1 LNALH
6 RIRRKPTVSAALLS
20 IILSGCGGGGGGS
33 AGNDPPP
40 GGGFS
45 TSQWPGSGN
54 YVVVLKASGSTTAG
68 ATTTALSLVH
78 PATPQVEYV
87 MDSSPAISQLGI
99 VLYEGSFDAS
109 SNRFTGLS
117 QVAYVDAPGGMLRT
131 TPLAANGSRPQQ
143 STGPVQALCQDGLVA
158 NDFGNPF
165 NSAVLATTPGA
176 DGTCG
181 TADDSQVMIRFSSTG
196 APGISS
202 AQGVVGYLRSSS
214 TGAPAYWLMTD
225 GSGAETAAPFGSGG
239 NALVVGIGTP
249 GVTSVKYGL
258 VADLSDTLLYS
269 RSGALMG
276 LGYASGSLV
285 RHTLATSTGPDGWKS
300 AGNDANY
307 AYAYLNSST
316 AQSGTGT
323 WQLLAVARSNLA
335 VTTIATGNG
344 SIFMASALPG
354 NVYATVLDASG
365 THVAKVSAPTGQQS
379 SLWASSTTIT
389 AVEANPGGLNTVLAV
404 SSASVTSLTL
414 VDAQGST
421 LYSQSP
427 GMVYGADSD
436 AIDGASSDQVF
447 AGVYIVAP
455 AASTYLGGT
464 PLTRF
469 DAAAKTSTPI
479 GTLPDGGALGG
490 STLDEVFVT
499 PISADRVFGGFQA
512 SRLSGSQFVSS
523 GSAVYTFN
531 PGQANSLVR
540 TTTQVH

>member
-1 LNALH
+1 MNVLH
-6 RIRRKPTVSAALLS
+6 GMRRKPTVSAALLS
-20 IILSGCGGGGGGS
+20 IILSACGGGGGS
-33 AGNDPPP
+33 AANDPPP
-40 GGGFS
+40 GGGSF
-45 TSQWPGSGN
+45 SQWPGTGN

-68 ATTTALSLVH
+68 ATTTALSLAH

-87 MDSSPAISQLGI
+87 MDSSPATSRLGI
-99 VLYEGSFDAS
+99 VLQGGTFAAS
-109 SNRFTGLS
+109 SNEFTGLS

-131 TPLAANGSRPQQ
+131 TSLVANGARPLQ
-143 STGPVQALCQDGLVA
+143 STGPTQALCQNSLVA

-176 DGTCG
+176 DGSCG
-181 TADDSQVMIRFSSTG
+181 TADDGQVMIGFSSTG
-196 APGISS
+196 VPAVNS

-214 TGAPAYWLMTD
+214 TGAPAYWLTTD
-225 GSGAETAAPFGSGG
+225 SSGAETATPFGGGG
-239 NALVVGIGTP
+239 NAIVVGIGTP

-316 AQSGTGT
+316 ARSGTGT

-344 SIFMASALPG
+344 SIFMASAFPG
-354 NVYATVLDASG
+354 NVYATVLDANG
-365 THVAKVSAPTGQQS
+365 THVAKVSAPAGQQS
-379 SLWASSTTIT
+379 TLWASATTVT
-389 AVEANPGGLNTVLAV
+389 AVEANPGGLHTVVAV
-404 SSASVTSLTL
+404 SSTSVTSLTL
-414 VDAQGST
+414 VDNQGNA

-427 GMVYGADSD
+427 GLVYGADSD
-436 AIDGASSDQVF
+436 TIDGASGDQMF

-455 AASTYLGGT
+455 SASTYLGGT

-469 DAAAKTSTPI
+469 DAAAGTSTLI
-479 GTLPDGGALGG
+479 GTLPNGGALGG

-499 PISADRVFGGFQA
+499 PISADRRFGGFQA
-512 SRLSGSQFVSS
+512 SRLSGSQLVSS

-531 PGQANSLVR
+531 PGQADSLVR
-540 TTTQVH
+540 TSTQVH

>member
-1 LNALH
+1 M
-6 RIRRKPTVSAALLS
+6 RRKPTVSAALLS
-20 IILSGCGGGGGGS
+20 IILSACGGGGGS
-33 AGNDPPP
+33 AGNGPPP
-40 GGGFS
+40 GGGSF
-45 TSQWPGSGN
+45 SQWPGTGH

-68 ATTTALSLVH
+68 AATTALSLVH

-87 MDSSPAISQLGI
+87 MDSSPAISRLGI
-99 VLYEGSFDAS
+99 VLQGGTFAAS
-109 SNRFTGLS
+109 SNEFTGLS

-131 TPLAANGSRPQQ
+131 TSLVANGARPLQ
-143 STGPVQALCQDGLVA
+143 STGPTQALCQDSLVA

-165 NSAVLATTPGA
+165 NSVVLATTPGA
-176 DGTCG
+176 DGSCG
-181 TADDSQVMIRFSSTG
+181 TADDGQVMIGFSSTG
-196 APGISS
+196 VPAVNS

-214 TGAPAYWLMTD
+214 TGAPAYWLTTD
-225 GSGAETAAPFGSGG
+225 SSGAETATPFGGGG
-239 NALVVGIGTP
+239 NAIVVGIGTP

-285 RHTLATSTGPDGWKS
+285 RHTLAASTGPDGWKS

-354 NVYATVLDASG
+354 NVYATVLDANG
-365 THVAKVSAPTGQQS
+365 THVAKVSAPAGQQS
-379 SLWASSTTIT
+379 TLWPSATTVT
-389 AVEANPGGLNTVLAV
+389 AVEANPGGLNTVVAV
-404 SSASVTSLTL
+404 SSTSVTSLTL
-414 VDAQGST
+414 VDNQGNT

-427 GMVYGADSD
+427 GIVYGADSD
-436 AIDGASSDQVF
+436 SIDGASGDQVF

-455 AASTYLGGT
+455 SASTYLGGT

-469 DAAAKTSTPI
+469 DAAARTSTLI
-479 GTLPDGGALGG
+479 GTLPNGGALGG

-499 PISADRVFGGFQA
+499 PISADRSFGGFQA
-512 SRLSGSQFVSS
+512 SRLSGSQIVSS

-531 PGQANSLVR
+531 PGQADSLVR
-540 TTTQVH
+540 TSTQVH